1 MSGLS
6 VFPSH
11 EFAIQAPDRNA
22 VAARLLFFRVE
33 QKERAMDETRLESA
47 KGNGSWK
54 DGWLGAAMGLMLI
67 AGALLTIGG
76 APAPAPSDKTSATVS
91 AEASAA
97 APVANADADVLDLQ
111 LD

>member
-1 MSGLS
+1 MA
-6 VFPSH
+6 
-11 EFAIQAPDRNA
+11 E
-22 VAARLLFFRVE
+22 RLLFVRVE

-47 KGNGSWK
+47 KGNGSWR

-76 APAPAPSDKTSATVS
+76 APAPSPDKPTATVS
-91 AEASAA
+91 AEAATT
-97 APVANADADVLDLQ
+97 APVANAETDVLDLQ

>member
-1 MSGLS
+1 
-6 VFPSH
+6 
-11 EFAIQAPDRNA
+11 
-22 VAARLLFFRVE
+22 
-33 QKERAMDETRLESA
+33 MDETRLESA
-47 KGNGSWK
+47 KGNGSWR

-76 APAPAPSDKTSATVS
+76 APAPSSDKAAATVS
-91 AEASAA
+91 TEAPAA

>member
-1 MSGLS
+1 
-6 VFPSH
+6 
-11 EFAIQAPDRNA
+11 
-22 VAARLLFFRVE
+22 
-33 QKERAMDETRLESA
+33 MDETRLESA

-76 APAPAPSDKTSATVS
+76 APAPATTSDKTSATVS
-91 AEASAA
+91 AEVSAA

>member
-1 MSGLS
+1 
-6 VFPSH
+6 
-11 EFAIQAPDRNA
+11 
-22 VAARLLFFRVE
+22 LLFFRVE

-76 APAPAPSDKTSATVS
+76 APAPATTSEKASATVS
-91 AEASAA
+91 AEVST

>member
-1 MSGLS
+1 
-6 VFPSH
+6 
-11 EFAIQAPDRNA
+11 
-22 VAARLLFFRVE
+22 
-33 QKERAMDETRLESA
+33 MDETRLESA

-76 APAPAPSDKTSATVS
+76 APAPATTSDKTSATVS

>member
-1 MSGLS
+1 
-6 VFPSH
+6 
-11 EFAIQAPDRNA
+11 
-22 VAARLLFFRVE
+22 
-33 QKERAMDETRLESA
+33 MDETRLESA
-47 KGNGSWK
+47 KGNGSWR

-76 APAPAPSDKTSATVS
+76 APAPSSDKTTATVS
-91 AEASAA
+91 TEAPAT

>member
-1 MSGLS
+1 
-6 VFPSH
+6 
-11 EFAIQAPDRNA
+11 
-22 VAARLLFFRVE
+22 LLFFGVE

-47 KGNGSWK
+47 KGNGSWR

-76 APAPAPSDKTSATVS
+76 APAPATTSDKTSATVS
-91 AEASAA
+91 AEASVT
-97 APVANADADVLDLQ
+97 APVANADTDVLDLQ